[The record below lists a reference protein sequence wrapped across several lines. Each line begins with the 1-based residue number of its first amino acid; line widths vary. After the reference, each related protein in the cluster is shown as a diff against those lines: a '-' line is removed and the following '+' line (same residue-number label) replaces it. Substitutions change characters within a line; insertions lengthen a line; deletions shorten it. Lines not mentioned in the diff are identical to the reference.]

1 MTAQH
6 EAIIRELYKAVERLG
21 NRELLGMI
29 GNWGD
34 EPAGRPDRRAALVA
48 MLATEIEATRF
59 PLSPR
64 IVMLKRIR
72 AKLRGKEPAPREPPR
87 PRRARG

>member
-1 MTAQH
+1 
-6 EAIIRELYKAVERLG
+6 
-21 NRELLGMI
+21 
-29 GNWGD
+29 
-34 EPAGRPDRRAALVA
+34 

-87 PRRARG
+87 RRRARG